1 MNELKRILTDKK
13 RLVALIAIPIL
24 CLAFFMLER
33 MHGDIR
39 NGIRWLNNEIEAYRE
54 NYAKFSELDLR
65 YSELQT
71 RAAAD

>member
-1 MNELKRILTDKK
+1 MESTKVFHEAKK
-13 RLVALIAIPIL
+13 RLSQA
-24 CLAFFMLER
+24 
-33 MHGDIR
+33 
-39 NGIRWLNNEIEAYRE
+39 E